1 MNKLLIMG
9 IHGPAHTVYSFNSIS
24 SSPYRMSQPI
34 FCPSMVRSLFYTTTL
49 VACLACTPVQ
59 AQSWAAGNPYAP
71 WLWQHSSSNQ
81 AVSKNETSFALVA
94 APHDIE
100 ETPATAEAASGAP
113 PPTALLTPQHTQRI
127 LQQLEAQETKRNASL
142 LEQAYSLRI
151 VDELAQFG
159 YDMFDA
165 TDTLTPDITPDVSGA
180 RTGLPGGMAQDD
192 LVLGSGDRL
201 MVTLRGQNSQ
211 QNAYTIDNQ
220 GFLSLPDMTPIPAAG
235 LTLGQ
240 IRTIIEADIAT
251 RHNLQVFVT
260 LDAVRQ
266 IDVLVIGHVKKPGRQ
281 TLSVFHTV
289 LDALMESGGIEKTGS
304 LRQIK
309 LVRDGRSTYIDLY
322 ALQMHGGTNLDMQ
335 LRDGDRL
342 IVPPIGPTMA
352 VSGNVKRPG
361 IYEILPAVRGMHT
374 RGDNSQKISL
384 EEALDLAG
392 GYISPGQNRL
402 IRLSLTV
409 DGREQVEQIG
419 GDPYLPAFGDGS
431 ILMVSSTREAR
442 SGTVELTGHTRQ
454 PGIHD
459 LEKNRT
465 LSDLIPSESLFGPDI
480 YPLIGIIERQ
490 DEQSISR
497 TLIDFSPLLVA
508 KGQYD
513 APLKEGDVIHLFS
526 REQIR
531 TLDMSAPEDVI
542 EMGSTEGNERI
553 NENIAAFLKERVV
566 YVRGAVRNPGPWP
579 VTDGS
584 SLRSLIS
591 SAGGLTVEASTDNIE
606 ITPLSAPDQ
615 AGPRARFTVNFSDT
629 DPSEISVGPG
639 DTVRVNQRFNR
650 ITDNSVLISGE
661 IKHPGRYDL
670 SPGDTIH
677 DLLQRAG
684 GLNDQAYPEGAIFS
698 RESERRTEEARF
710 RAAAQ
715 ELERALAAAMDK
727 ETPPDAAQIAM
738 ARDLSAQLKNVEAVG
753 RITVEADPGILAV
766 EPELNLLLEK
776 GDRIYIPK
784 RPLTVRVNGEVLS
797 PANLQFRKNK
807 NPRDYIMEAGGF
819 TYHAD
824 GDRAFVLYPDGSAQ
838 PLQVSHWNHK
848 ATFIPPGST
857 IVVPR
862 DPKPFDF
869 IQSAKDISQ
878 ILSNLAV
885 TGIFLDDLSDDN

>member
-1 MNKLLIMG
+1 
-9 IHGPAHTVYSFNSIS
+9 
-24 SSPYRMSQPI
+24 
-34 FCPSMVRSLFYTTTL
+34 MVRSLLYTTTL
-49 VACLACTPVQ
+49 AACLACTPVQ
-59 AQSWAAGNPYAP
+59 AQSWTQNNPYAP
-71 WLWQHSSSNQ
+71 WLWQASSSDKTASQ
-81 AVSKNETSFALVA
+81 GEGSHALIA
-94 APHDIE
+94 APHDAYDHDDDGIE
-100 ETPATAEAASGAP
+100 SMPAPDDSIKAP
-113 PPTALLTPQHTQRI
+113 PVALLTPQHTQRI
-127 LQQLEAQETKRNASL
+127 LQQLEAQEQKRKASL

-151 VDELAQFG
+151 VDELTQFG
-159 YDMFDA
+159 YDMFGTED
-165 TDTLTPDITPDVSGA
+165 DLKPDIAPDASAA
-180 RTGLPGGMAQDD
+180 RAGLPGGMAQDD

-201 MVTLRGQNSQ
+201 MITLRGQSNQ
-211 QNAYTIDNQ
+211 QNAYAIDNQ

-240 IRTIIEADIAT
+240 VRTIIEAEVAM
-251 RHNLQVFVT
+251 RHNQQVFVS

-266 IDVLVIGHVKKPGRQ
+266 IDVLVIGHVKKPGRR

-322 ALQMHGGTNLDMQ
+322 ALQMHGGTNIDMQ

-352 VSGNVKRPG
+352 IAGNIKRPG
-361 IYEILPAVRGMHT
+361 IYEILPAVRGMHAK
-374 RGDNSQKISL
+374 GDNSQKISL

-402 IRLSLTV
+402 IRLSLTA
-409 DGREQVEQIG
+409 DGREQVHQLG
-419 GDPYLPAFGDGS
+419 DDPYLPALGDGS

-459 LEKNRT
+459 LAHNAT
-465 LSDLIPSESLFGPDI
+465 LSALIPSESLFGPDI
-480 YPLIGIIERQ
+480 YPLIGVIERQ
-490 DEQSISR
+490 DSQSISR

-513 APLKEGDVIHLFS
+513 APLEDGDIVHLFS
-526 REQIR
+526 REQI
-531 TLDMSAPEDVI
+531 LALNAASSSDIV
-542 EMGSTEGNERI
+542 EMGSAEDDERI
-553 NENIAAFLKERVV
+553 DGDIVNFLKGRAV
-566 YVRGAVRNPGPWP
+566 YVRGAVRHPGPWP

-584 SLRSLIS
+584 TLKSLIS
-591 SAGGLTVEASTDNIE
+591 SAGGLTVDANTDNIE
-606 ITPLSAPDQ
+606 ITPLSSPGQ
-615 AGPRARFTVNFSDT
+615 IGPRPRFAVNFSHT

-639 DTVRVNQRFNR
+639 DTVRVNQKFNR

-661 IKHPGRYDL
+661 VNHPGRYDL
-670 SPGDTIH
+670 SPGDTIY

-698 RESERRTEEARF
+698 RENERRAEEARF

-715 ELERALAAAMDK
+715 DLERALAASMDK
-727 ETPPDAAQIAM
+727 DTPPDATQIAM
-738 ARDLSAQLKNVEAVG
+738 ARDLAAQLRSVEAVG
-753 RITVEADPGILAV
+753 RITVEADPGILAI
-766 EPELNLLLEK
+766 EPELNILLEK

-824 GDRAFVLYPDGSAQ
+824 DDRAFVLYPDGSAQ
-838 PLQVSHWNHK
+838 PLQVSNWNHK
-848 ATFIPPGST
+848 AAFIPPGST

-885 TGIFLDDLSDDN
+885 TGIFLDDLSDDD